1 MSPSIDI
8 DDETFAFLQEHAEP
22 LIDTPASV
30 LRRLLSLNGGNG
42 NTRPEEEVASTPTA
56 AKPQRP
62 RERPRKRTRAARGS
76 LLPENRYEIP
86 ILRFLDQNGG
96 RAPSREVIDAVGAAL
111 KDDLT
116 EADREELNSGDIR
129 WKNRAAFVR
138 LRLIERGEL
147 DGNAPRGTWAITAKG
162 SKRVVNSDAE

>member
-1 MSPSIDI
+1 MSPSIEI
-8 DDETFAFLQEHAEP
+8 DDDIFALLQEHAEP

-30 LRRLLSLNGGNG
+30 LRRLLGLDGQGGEVPPQSE
-42 NTRPEEEVASTPTA
+42 TSIPVDARPERQ
-56 AKPQRP
+56 KGR
-62 RERPRKRTRAARGS
+62 RRKGTRAARGS
-76 LLPENRYEIP
+76 LLPEAHYEMP
-86 ILRFLDQNGG
+86 ILRFLAENGG
-96 RAPSREVIDAVGAAL
+96 RAPSREVIDAVGIAL
-111 KDDLT
+111 KDELT

-162 SKRVVNSDAE
+162 SKRVASSAAE

>member
-1 MSPSIDI
+1 MSPMIEI
-8 DDETFAFLQEHAEP
+8 DDETFAILQEHAEP
-22 LIDTPASV
+22 LVDTPASV
-30 LRRLLSLNGGNG
+30 LRRLLGLNGNG
-42 NTRPEEEVASTPTA
+42 GDTPSASEIAPA
-56 AKPQRP
+56 PASAKPVRLKG
-62 RERPRKRTRAARGS
+62 RRRKGTRAARGS
-76 LLPENRYEIP
+76 LLPEARYEMP

-96 RAPSREVIDAVGAAL
+96 RAPSREVIDAVGTAL

-138 LRLIERGEL
+138 LRLIEKEEL

-162 SKRVVNSDAE
+162 SKRVANSAAE

>member
-1 MSPSIDI
+1 MSPSIEI
-8 DDETFAFLQEHAEP
+8 DDDIFALLQEHAEP

-30 LRRLLSLNGGNG
+30 LRRLLGLDGQGGEA
-42 NTRPEEEVASTPTA
+42 PPQSESSTPVDA
-56 AKPQRP
+56 RP
-62 RERPRKRTRAARGS
+62 VRQKGRRRKGTRAARGS
-76 LLPENRYEIP
+76 LLSEAHYEMP
-86 ILRFLDQNGG
+86 ILRFLAENGG
-96 RAPSREVIDAVGAAL
+96 RAPSREVIDAVGIAL

-138 LRLIERGEL
+138 LRLIEKGEL

-162 SKRVVNSDAE
+162 SKRVANSAAE